1 MPHDILPFHS
11 ALSAL
16 VGWFKKGW
24 ISSLLPLW
32 SEKRKKRR
40 VGKEEYNEKECLYV
54 DVVEFCIVEGRHK
67 RGIGEVN
74 KRSVGI
80 VRPRSLR
87 DRTGASRHSTWIVH
101 EAEKAK
107 PSPSESQSI
116 INIIGFCPSHY
127 CSFVSVAVCLF
138 LSPLF
143 SSLLLLFFFQ
153 GPSRLCH
160 THTKT

>member
-54 DVVEFCIVEGRHK
+54 DVVESCIVEGRHK
-67 RGIGEVN
+67 RGIGEVY

-80 VRPRSLR
+80 GAPAASGIEQAQVGIVR
-87 DRTGASRHSTWIVH
+87 G
-101 EAEKAK
+101 
-107 PSPSESQSI
+107 
-116 INIIGFCPSHY
+116 
-127 CSFVSVAVCLF
+127 
-138 LSPLF
+138 
-143 SSLLLLFFFQ
+143 
-153 GPSRLCH
+153 
-160 THTKT
+160 